1 MRISPDVQTYRMNVL
16 PNQTSVPAG
25 GSSQIAVSL
34 LVTKISARKTAGEH
48 PTANE
53 LPLEK
58 AMHQQAEAMTDV
70 LAKIM
75 DRPLTPRF
83 WGLNE

>member
-1 MRISPDVQTYRMNVL
+1 MNVL
-16 PNQTSVPAG
+16 PNQTSIPAG

-34 LVTKISARKTAGEH
+34 LATKISALKTAGEY
-48 PTANE
+48 PTAKE

-58 AMHQQAEAMTDV
+58 AMHQRADAMTDV
-70 LAKIM
+70 LVKIM

>member
-1 MRISPDVQTYRMNVL
+1 MRIGPDVQRFYMNVL

-34 LVTKISARKTAGEH
+34 LATKISAQKTAGEY

-58 AMHQQAEAMTDV
+58 AMHQQADAMTDV
-70 LAKIM
+70 LVEIM
-75 DRPLTPRF
+75 DRPVTPRF

>member
-1 MRISPDVQTYRMNVL
+1 MNVL
-16 PNQTSVPAG
+16 PNQARVPAG
-25 GSSQIAVSL
+25 GSNLALVSL
-34 LVTKISARKTAGEH
+34 LVTETTVLAQAEGNS
-48 PTANE
+48 PANE

-58 AMHQQAEAMTDV
+58 ALHQRADAMTDV
-70 LAKIM
+70 LGGIM

>member
-1 MRISPDVQTYRMNVL
+1 MRIGPDVQRFYMNVL

-25 GSSQIAVSL
+25 GPSQIAVSL
-34 LVTKISARKTAGEH
+34 LAPKISVLKTAGEH

-53 LPLEK
+53 LPLEE
-58 AMHQQAEAMTDV
+58 AMHQRADAMSDV
-70 LAKIM
+70 LAEIM
-75 DRPLTPRF
+75 DRPVTPRF